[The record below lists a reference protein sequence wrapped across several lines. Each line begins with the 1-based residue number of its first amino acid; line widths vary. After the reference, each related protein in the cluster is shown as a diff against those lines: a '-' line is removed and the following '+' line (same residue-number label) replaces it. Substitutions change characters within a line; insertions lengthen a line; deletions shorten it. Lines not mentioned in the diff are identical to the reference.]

1 MTVEHLADPKGN
13 PSSHDAPLQFEVG
26 NHDDIQ
32 AVVER
37 LRQRGDL
44 GDDTA
49 MALGVGLKLFGEV
62 MLDNRQHPLFADF
75 LPHFGEFIRHLKQ
88 GGKSRQEG

>member
-1 MTVEHLADPKGN
+1 M
-13 PSSHDAPLQFEVG
+13 
-26 NHDDIQ
+26 
-32 AVVER
+32 VER

-75 LPHFGEFIRHLKQ
+75 LPRFGEFIRHLKQ
-88 GGKSRQEG
+88 GGKSRQEAELACPPAIKLSRSCRAGTCRS